1 MLMMMGFILTEHLQE
16 KVASLVVYYELQM
29 VKRNKLN
36 IFPNQATNIVDT
48 FKNTIP

>member
-1 MLMMMGFILTEHLQE
+1 MLMTMGFILTEHLQE

-36 IFPNQATNIVDT
+36 VFPNQPANFGDT